1 MSSASASAFAPITKI
16 NMSDK
21 FMHIP
26 ALSRE
31 AVEFLNVRKGK
42 LYVDCTLGGGGH
54 TERIKVHCP
63 TSKVI
68 GIDRDPD
75 AINAA
80 RERLARY
87 DGIEYVKDNF
97 KNLKKILKGPAD
109 GFLFDLGVSS
119 FQIDEA
125 ERGFSLRSE
134 GPLDMRMD
142 KLQGVTAEDIINR
155 SAPEELE
162 KIFKE
167 YGEERF
173 SKRIAR
179 AVAAARDRA
188 GIHNTR
194 QLREIVE
201 KATPG
206 WKKRETVTRIFQALR
221 IAVND
226 ELNSL
231 RGALRDAIDLLNP
244 GGRLVVIAY
253 HSLEDRIVKHTLKG
267 SPLKVLTKKPV
278 QAGEEELSLNPRAK
292 SAKLRAGEKL

>member
-1 MSSASASAFAPITKI
+1 MSSASASASAPITKI

-21 FMHIP
+21 FTHIP
-26 ALSRE
+26 VLSRE
-31 AVEFLNVRKGK
+31 AIEFLNVRKGK

-54 TERIKVHCP
+54 TEQIKVQCP
-63 TSKVI
+63 TSKII
-68 GIDRDPD
+68 GIDRDQD
-75 AINAA
+75 ALNAA
-80 RERLARY
+80 KNMLARY

-97 KNLKKILKGPAD
+97 KNIKKILKGPAD

-119 FQIDEA
+119 YQIDEA
-125 ERGFSLRSE
+125 DRGFSLRSE

-142 KLQGVTAEDIINR
+142 KLQGLTAEDIINR

-162 KIFKE
+162 KLFKE

-179 AVAAARDRA
+179 AVAAARDRS
-188 GIHNTR
+188 GIQNTR
-194 QLREIVE
+194 ELREVIE

-231 RGALRDAIDLLNP
+231 KSALLDAIDLLNP
-244 GGRLVVIAY
+244 GGRVVVISY

-267 SPLKVLTKKPV
+267 SALKVLTKKPV
-278 QAGEEELSLNPRAK
+278 QAGEEELSINPRAK